1 MVSEDLMMM
10 KRDFSEMTRQELRAY
25 VLANRE
31 DDDAIE
37 ALIRRG
43 NDKSPTYPFPQT
55 EEDLKAMD
63 EILKR
68 KLGNSKS

>member
-1 MVSEDLMMM
+1 MVSGDLMMT

-43 NDKSPTYPFPQT
+43 NDNSPTYPFR
-55 EEDLKAMD
+55 EW
-63 EILKR
+63 
-68 KLGNSKS
+68 N